1 MTMTADTVR
10 PALAAA
16 ARRPLLPRLVRAEVL
31 KLRRRRG
38 LLALTAVL
46 TIVPILLGYGAA
58 AIAHLIDAK
67 AHGAA
72 GGVENMSSPLEILG
86 LLGGVAALLVG
97 VTAGAG
103 DLNAGVFRELVV
115 TGRSRRALFLARI
128 PGGLIVLLPFIVT
141 AWALTIASAFA
152 FAGGLATPSLGDV
165 VASGAYIVLV
175 PTMIFL
181 LALGTAA
188 LVGSRSA
195 AITGLLAWQFL
206 VSPLLLGAGFL
217 GVFREGFLIAATERL
232 RPSTIGE
239 PTELPMSIGAAVI
252 TLVLWVALPLALGAW
267 RTETRDA

>member
-1 MTMTADTVR
+1 
-10 PALAAA
+10 
-16 ARRPLLPRLVRAEVL
+16 
-31 KLRRRRG
+31 
-38 LLALTAVL
+38 
-46 TIVPILLGYGAA
+46 
-58 AIAHLIDAK
+58 
-67 AHGAA
+67 
-72 GGVENMSSPLEILG
+72 
-86 LLGGVAALLVG
+86 
-97 VTAGAG
+97 
-103 DLNAGVFRELVV
+103 
-115 TGRSRRALFLARI
+115 
-128 PGGLIVLLPFIVT
+128 LPFIVT

-152 FAGGLATPSLGDV
+152 FAGGLDTPSLGDV

-252 TLVLWVALPLALGAW
+252 TLVLLGRPAARPRRLAHRDPRRLIPARPGRRPPLRG
-267 RTETRDA
+267 RRPTRL